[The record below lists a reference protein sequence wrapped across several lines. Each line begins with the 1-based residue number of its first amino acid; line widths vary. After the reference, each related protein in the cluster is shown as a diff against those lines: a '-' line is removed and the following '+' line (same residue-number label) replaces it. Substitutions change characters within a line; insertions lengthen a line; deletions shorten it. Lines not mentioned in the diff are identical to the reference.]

1 MRTAIFS
8 GSFDPF
14 TNGHLDVLTK
24 GVRLFDVVIVAVGT
38 HPTKAGLFTVEER
51 VGLVRQVVAERLAGA
66 DVRVETFAG
75 LLVEEAVRHDAAAIL
90 RGLRDGTDLD
100 YEMQM
105 AAMNGVMRPGVET
118 VFVPASPAERP
129 ITATLV
135 RQIAQ
140 MGGDVSPFVPE
151 AVAAAL
157 DAKFSR
163 SPFPTGARP

>member
-1 MRTAIFS
+1 MRRAIFS

-14 TNGHLDVLTK
+14 TNGHLDVLRK
-24 GVRLFDVVIVAVGT
+24 GTRLFDEIVVAVGS
-38 HPTKAGLFTVEER
+38 HPTKSGLFSPD
-51 VGLVRQVVAERLAGA
+51 ERL
-66 DVRVETFAG
+66 DLIRRVMDDALPQASIRIVTFAG
-75 LLVEEAVRHDAAAIL
+75 LLVDEAVRQEAGIIL

-105 AAMNGVMRPGVET
+105 AAMNAAMRPEVET

-140 MGGDVSPFVPE
+140 MGGDVSLFVPHV
-151 AVAAAL
+151 VAQSL
-157 DAKFSR
+157 GAKFAHPSA
-163 SPFPTGARP
+163 TGVRP